1 VRDKSEFQLASLSPE
16 QRAEHYRQL
25 AKKALLR
32 AARVPDQHV
41 KADYLALAAN
51 WHAMAEEMDR
61 AARQAAG
68 YPTGV
73 LNQTIPGQTS
83 EG

>member
-1 VRDKSEFQLASLSPE
+1 VRDKSEFLLASLSPE

-32 AARVPDQHV
+32 AARVADQHV

-68 YPTGV
+68 YPTS
-73 LNQTIPGQTS
+73 IPGQTIPDQPP